1 MGVLRSTQS
10 MEAEVEE
17 MRASLL
23 LPPLRRPGAGPPAWG
38 RSGAGSGG
46 AAAKR
51 AQGAEEGAAE
61 ARDVCVTGGI
71 SFVGLAVVDRLLR
84 HGYTVRLAL
93 ETQGKFLSSFFLLLF
108 FLPLPLRQLNWV
120 FFSFF

>member
-17 MRASLL
+17 MRAALEL
-23 LPPLRRPGAGPPAWG
+23 APLGRHGAW
-38 RSGAGSGG
+38 RSG

-51 AQGAEEGAAE
+51 EAGAEEGAAPE
-61 ARDVCVTGGI
+61 ARTVCVTGGI

-84 HGYTVRLAL
+84 HGYAGRLAL
-93 ETQGKFLSSFFLLLF
+93 ETHGLSSLVW
-108 FLPLPLRQLNWV
+108 PAPPRPWQQQQLRVRRMGNYCR
-120 FFSFF
+120 